1 MQKQTK
7 ELIKKI
13 SIHQTNKLISGGKRL
28 AWLLPAAMAFGT
40 IISWAFSV
48 RAAYALITEIVEAA
62 TPDEHVKG
70 WLKPKLLLADF
81 LPFRSS
87 FWCNNC
93 KNPLHYTHDLY
104 KPIEGGKL
112 NDTKKAFST
121 IFRNEYHI

>member
-28 AWLLPAAMAFGT
+28 AWLVPAALALST
-40 IISWAFSV
+40 IIGWAFSV

-70 WLKPKLLLADF
+70 WLKPKLLLSRLF
-81 LPFRSS
+81 TFQVL
-87 FWCNNC
+87 
-93 KNPLHYTHDLY
+93 LLV
-104 KPIEGGKL
+104 
-112 NDTKKAFST
+112 
-121 IFRNEYHI
+121 

>member
-70 WLKPKLLLADF
+70 WLKPKLFF

-104 KPIEGGKL
+104 NPIL
-112 NDTKKAFST
+112 
-121 IFRNEYHI
+121 

>member
-1 MQKQTK
+1 MYSLTSFCEQLEYFPNVQKQTK

-28 AWLLPAAMAFGT
+28 AWLLPVAMAFGT

-70 WLKPKLLLADF
+70 WLKPKLLLSRLF
-81 LPFRSS
+81 TFQVL
-87 FWCNNC
+87 
-93 KNPLHYTHDLY
+93 LLV
-104 KPIEGGKL
+104 
-112 NDTKKAFST
+112 
-121 IFRNEYHI
+121 